1 MGKKALENLTESM
14 FYVLMSFLRQAR
26 CGTEI
31 AEWVRLR
38 TRDRV
43 HLGPGTLYTSLA
55 KFEEEGFLQETA
67 VEGRKRTYAL
77 TDAGLE
83 RYEEELVRLR
93 SCLADAEEERR
104 AMDYETED
112 GAQTVPG

>member
-38 TRDRV
+38 TP
-43 HLGPGTLYTSLA
+43 GPGAS
-55 KFEEEGFLQETA
+55 G
-67 VEGRKRTYAL
+67 
-77 TDAGLE
+77 
-83 RYEEELVRLR
+83 
-93 SCLADAEEERR
+93 
-104 AMDYETED
+104 
-112 GAQTVPG
+112 PGDPIHHSGKI

>member
-43 HLGPGTLYTSLA
+43 RLGPGTLYTILA

-67 VEGRKRTYAL
+67 VEGRKRTYQL
-77 TDAGLE
+77 TEAGRR
-83 RYEEELVRLR
+83 RYEEELARLR
-93 SCLADAEEERR
+93 ACIADAEEE
-104 AMDYETED
+104 
-112 GAQTVPG
+112 GAL